1 MFFNVFL
8 FSRYLCLKILDMFEL
23 FLVVVQWSHLWFS
36 AAVVHYS
43 KVFLSFFQD
52 TFGKIL
58 DMFEVQWSH
67 LCFPVGRG
75 ALERR
80 ENTPSDRDLFD
91 LIENRPKNN
100 QKNNHA
106 IIFASGI
113 RLN

>member
-1 MFFNVFL
+1 
-8 FSRYLCLKILDMFEL
+8 MFEL

-36 AAVVHYS
+36 GAAVVHYS
-43 KVFLSFFQD
+43 KVFFQD
-52 TFGKIL
+52 TLGKIL

-91 LIENRPKNN
+91 LIENRTKKQPFL
-100 QKNNHA
+100 HPG
-106 IIFASGI
+106 SD
-113 RLN
+113 

>member
-43 KVFLSFFQD
+43 KVFFQD

-100 QKNNHA
+100 HGCHH
-106 IIFASGI
+106 FCI
-113 RLN
+113 RDQIKLNLS